1 MSRRPTP
8 WQEGRSAGTSRG
20 LVTKLIQASAVL
32 SALALATLVTFVPT
46 AVGADTGFP
55 VISYTIDGT
64 PGTNDWYRG
73 GGNCVAGGQNCV
85 IVRWSVADAVNSDC
99 RSAVEVDGPNVGTKL
114 SCSASNATG
123 TISAETKVIKIDA
136 DPPTA
141 VVAAAT
147 RAPDHSGWYNHAFGI
162 AWQGADA
169 TSGIASCTSL
179 DYSGPDAAAANV
191 SGGCTDNAGN
201 SASSSF
207 AVEYDATAPQLS
219 SFSVQSTEG
228 ANIVHWKSSSSN
240 DVAAISRVA
249 RGSRNERS
257 LFSGPGVG
265 FVDKKIQDG
274 VEYRYSVRTYDQAG
288 NGSQALTV
296 VALPKV
302 VSLGK
307 KIGYTPRTA
316 GTPILSWPARHGA
329 SYYHVQLFRN
339 GKRILAAWPLTTE
352 LALHQSWRWAGR
364 RYRLTP
370 AKYAW
375 FVWAG
380 LGPRKA
386 ARYKLLG
393 HSTFIV
399 SPH

>member
-8 WQEGRSAGTSRG
+8 WQEGPRARTSRG
-20 LVTKLIQASAVL
+20 LVTKFVRASLALGALAVAVL
-32 SALALATLVTFVPT
+32 VTLVPT
-46 AVGADTGFP
+46 AVGAATDLP
-55 VISYTIDGT
+55 VISYSIDGVA
-64 PGTNDWYRG
+64 GTNGWYRG
-73 GGNCVAGGQNCV
+73 SAGGNY
-85 IVRWSVADAVNSDC
+85 VRLIWSVTGADNTDC
-99 RSAVEVDGPNVGTKL
+99 ASTVKIDGPNAGTTR
-114 SCSASNATG
+114 SCTASNAAG
-123 TISAETKVIKIDA
+123 TVTAQTTPIKIDA
-136 DPPTA
+136 DPPTGVA
-141 VVAAAT
+141 AAAT
-147 RAPDHSGWYNHAFGI
+147 RAPDHNGWYNHAFAI
-162 AWQGADA
+162 AWHGADA

-179 DYSGPDAAAANV
+179 EYSGPDAAAANV

-219 SFSVQSTEG
+219 SVSVQSTES
-228 ANIVHWKSSSSN
+228 ANIVHWKSSSPD

-249 RGSRNERS
+249 RGSRSERS
-257 LFSGPGVG
+257 LFSGAGVG
-265 FVDKKIQDG
+265 FVDKKIQDS
-274 VEYRYSVRTYDQAG
+274 VEYRYSVRTFDQAG
-288 NGSQALTV
+288 NGSQARTV

-316 GTPILSWPARHGA
+316 GTPILSWPARRGA
-329 SYYHVQLFRN
+329 SYYHIQLFRN

-364 RYRLTP
+364 RYRLT
-370 AKYAW
+370 AAHYTW
-375 FVWAG
+375 FAWAG
-380 LGPRKA
+380 FGTRKA

>member
-8 WQEGRSAGTSRG
+8 WQRGCSARASRG
-20 LVTKLIQASAVL
+20 LFTKLVRASLAAGALAVAVL
-32 SALALATLVTFVPT
+32 VTLVPT
-46 AVGADTGFP
+46 AAGAAMDLP
-55 VISYTIDGT
+55 VISYTIDGIT
-64 PGTNDWYRG
+64 GNNDWYRG
-73 GGNCVAGGQNCV
+73 SAGGDYV
-85 IVRWSVADAVNSDC
+85 VVRWSVTGADNTDCTFAVKI
-99 RSAVEVDGPNVGTKL
+99 DGPNPGTTR
-114 SCSASNATG
+114 SCSASNAAG
-123 TISAETKVIKIDA
+123 PISATTKVIRIDA
-136 DPPTA
+136 EPPTG

-147 RAPDHSGWYNHAFGI
+147 RAPDHNGWYNHAFAI
-162 AWQGADA
+162 AWHGADA

-179 DYSGPDAAAANV
+179 EYSGPDSAAANV

-201 SASSSF
+201 AASSSF

-219 SFSVQSTEG
+219 SVSVQSTAG
-228 ANIVHWKSSSSN
+228 ANIVHWKSSSTN

-249 RGSRNERS
+249 RGSRSERS

-288 NGSQALTV
+288 NGSQARTV

-316 GTPILSWPARHGA
+316 GTPILSWPARRGA

-370 AKYAW
+370 AQYAW

-399 SPH
+399 SPQ

>member
-8 WQEGRSAGTSRG
+8 WQKGRSAGTSRG
-20 LVTKLIQASAVL
+20 LVTKLVQASVVL

-136 DPPTA
+136 VPPTA

-147 RAPDHSGWYNHAFGI
+147 RAPDHNGWYNHAFAI

-179 DYSGPDAAAANV
+179 EYSGPDTAAANV
-191 SGGCTDNAGN
+191 SGGCIDNAGN

-219 SFSVQSTEG
+219 SVSIQSTAG

-249 RGSRNERS
+249 RGSRSERS

-288 NGSQALTV
+288 NASQARTV

-316 GTPILSWPARHGA
+316 GTPILSWPARRGA

-352 LALHQSWRWAGR
+352 LALHQRWRWAGR
-364 RYRLTP
+364 RYRLAAAHYT
-370 AKYAW
+370 W
-375 FVWAG
+375 FAWAG
-380 LGPRKA
+380 FGTRKA

-399 SPH
+399 SPQ

>member
-8 WQEGRSAGTSRG
+8 WQRGCRAGISRG
-20 LVTKLIQASAVL
+20 LVAKVFRPSLGVG
-32 SALALATLVTFVPT
+32 ALALAVLVIFVPT

-73 GGNCVAGGQNCV
+73 GGNCVSGGQNCV
-85 IVRWSVADAVNSDC
+85 IVRWSVTDAVNTDC
-99 RSAVEVDGPNVGTKL
+99 RGAVEVDGPNGGTKL

-123 TISAETKVIKIDA
+123 TISAETKLIKIDA
-136 DPPTA
+136 DPPTG
-141 VVAAAT
+141 VVSAAS
-147 RAPDHSGWYNHAFGI
+147 RPPDHNGWYNHQVAI
-162 AWQGADA
+162 AWQGGDA

-179 DYSGPDAAAANV
+179 AYSGPDAAAGI
-191 SGGCTDNAGN
+191 SGSCTDKAGN

-207 AVEYDATAPQLS
+207 ALEYDATPPQLS
-219 SFSVQSTEG
+219 SVSVQSTDG
-228 ANIVHWKSSSSN
+228 ANIVRWKSTSPN
-240 DVAAISRVA
+240 DVAAITRVA
-249 RGSRNERS
+249 RGGRGERS
-257 LFSGPGVG
+257 LFSGAGVD

-274 VEYRYSVRTYDQAG
+274 VEYRYGVRSYDQAG
-288 NGSQALTV
+288 NASQARTV
-296 VALPKV
+296 LALPKV
-302 VSLGK
+302 VTLG

-316 GTPILSWPARHGA
+316 GTPILNWPGRRGA

-339 GKRILAAWPLTTE
+339 GKRILAAWPLATQ
-352 LALHQSWRWAGR
+352 LVLHQRWQWAGR

-370 AKYAW
+370 ARYSW
-375 FVWAG
+375 FAWAG
-380 LGPRKA
+380 FGARTA

-399 SPH
+399 PGQ

>member
-8 WQEGRSAGTSRG
+8 WQEGPRARTSRG
-20 LVTKLIQASAVL
+20 LVTELVRASLAVGALAVAVL
-32 SALALATLVTFVPT
+32 VTLVPT
-46 AVGADTGFP
+46 AVGAATDLP
-55 VISYTIDGT
+55 VISYTIDGVA
-64 PGTNDWYRG
+64 GTNGWYRG
-73 GGNCVAGGQNCV
+73 SAGGNY
-85 IVRWSVADAVNSDC
+85 VRLIWSVTNADNTDC
-99 RSAVEVDGPNVGTKL
+99 ASPLKIDGPNAGTTR
-114 SCSASNATG
+114 SCSASNAAG
-123 TISAETKVIKIDA
+123 TVTAQTAPIKIDA
-136 DPPTA
+136 DPPTGVA
-141 VVAAAT
+141 AAAT
-147 RAPDHSGWYNHAFGI
+147 RAPDHNGWYNHAFAI
-162 AWQGADA
+162 AWHGADA
-169 TSGIASCTSL
+169 TSEIASCTSL
-179 DYSGPDAAAANV
+179 EYSGPDAAATNV

-207 AVEYDATAPQLS
+207 AVEYDATAPQLTS
-219 SFSVQSTEG
+219 VSVQSTVG

-240 DVAAISRVA
+240 DVAAISRIA
-249 RGSRNERS
+249 RGSRSERS
-257 LFSGPGVG
+257 LFSGPGAG

-288 NGSQALTV
+288 NGSQARTV

-316 GTPILSWPARHGA
+316 GTPILSWPTRRGA

-370 AKYAW
+370 AQYAW

-399 SPH
+399 SPQ